1 MADLIHHPP
10 HYTQHPSGIECIQIT
25 EHMNFTLGNA
35 VKRALEI
42 FNSDNGTEIEIIC
55 RTRCKERQDEE
66 GLRVWRVR

>member
-1 MADLIHHPP
+1 VGHSFLVPAALNYPGKGE
-10 HYTQHPSGIECIQIT
+10 T
-25 EHMNFTLGNA
+25 